1 MENRWKNLKEKY
13 TDDRQL
19 RQKIYIGVL
28 LIAVCCLLVG
38 ILARYIKQSQTGN
51 SQITS
56 ENFYFT
62 TNLLGDTKM
71 VSEDGQTKD
80 QYAFGAK
87 STEGTWYLYGAS
99 EHNVTVNV
107 QNYFDKLR
115 VTPKDIQYTGTI
127 SVKNK
132 NGETISASG
141 TFPKLK
147 KGNDAFTSGTLKT
160 GTEGTSDELTL
171 AIPKNSEWDY
181 EDGTVVTL
189 TLKSTSPYK
198 KTLTMKFVLYATDT
212 NLKYRV
218 EDSAGSP
225 YAELI
230 MMTNVDGSSGVQPY
244 LTWDDG
250 LKIDNTNPLTF
261 SYASGTFTQQQGM
274 TDRNMQV
281 SEKLKTGRSESIYFF
296 KKDTSKNYSQ
306 SERIVNPVNDTYT
319 ITVN

>member
-1 MENRWKNLKEKY
+1 MENKWKNLKEKY

-38 ILARYIKQSQTGN
+38 ILARYIHQSETGN

-62 TNLLGDTKM
+62 SNLLGDTKM
-71 VSEDGQTKD
+71 VSEDGQSKD

-87 STEGTWYLYGAS
+87 STEGTWYLYGAG
-99 EHNVTVNV
+99 EHDVTVQV

-115 VTPKDIQYTGTI
+115 VTQKDIAYTGTI
-127 SVKNK
+127 SVKDK
-132 NGETISASG
+132 NGKTISTSG
-141 TFPKLK
+141 TSPELK
-147 KGNDAFTSGTLKT
+147 KGSDAFTGGTLKT
-160 GTEGTSDELTL
+160 GSEGTADELTL
-171 AIPKNSEWDY
+171 AIPKHSEWDY
-181 EDGTVVTL
+181 ADGTTVTL
-189 TLKSTSPYK
+189 TLKSTVPYK

-230 MMTNVDGSSGVQPY
+230 LMTNVDGSSGVKPY
-244 LTWDDG
+244 LTWSDE
-250 LKIDNTNPLTF
+250 LEIDNTNPLTF
-261 SYASGTFTQQQGM
+261 SYAGGAFTQQSGM
-274 TDRNMQV
+274 TDRNMQI
-281 SEKLKTGRSESIYFF
+281 SETLKTGRSESVYFF
-296 KKDTSKNYSQ
+296 KKDTSKNYSKK
-306 SERIVNPVNDTYT
+306 ETIVNPVNDKYT